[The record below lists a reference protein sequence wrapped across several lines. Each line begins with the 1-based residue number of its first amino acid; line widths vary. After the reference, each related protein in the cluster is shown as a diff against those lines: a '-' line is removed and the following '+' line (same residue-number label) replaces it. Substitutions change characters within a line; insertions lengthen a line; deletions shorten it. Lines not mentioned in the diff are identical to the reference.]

1 MRNGLALCKL
11 HHGAFDKF
19 ILGISPDY
27 RVSIRE
33 EVLGTIDGPTLQHA
47 LKEMHG
53 VRLGQL
59 PVGRAE
65 QPDREL
71 LDLRYQQFLSI
82 A

>member
-1 MRNGLALCKL
+1 M
-11 HHGAFDKF
+11 
-19 ILGISPDY
+19 
-27 RVSIRE
+27 SIRE